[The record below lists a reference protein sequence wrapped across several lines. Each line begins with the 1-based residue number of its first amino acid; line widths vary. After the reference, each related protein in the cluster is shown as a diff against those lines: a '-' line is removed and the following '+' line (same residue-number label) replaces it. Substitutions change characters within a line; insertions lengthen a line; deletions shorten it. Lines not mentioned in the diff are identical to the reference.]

1 MSGDESINGLAAQIS
16 ELAGGFTKSLAEASV
31 AEPNFTAASPTSYEN
46 LTGNMFLRRQELLD
60 KITDLWY
67 LVQGPSESIFNYV
80 HTVSAAKHK
89 TQSCPVKQVLS
100 RLTPVRP
107 RHHGAQP
114 HEPL

>member
-46 LTGNMFLRRQELLD
+46 LTGDMFLRRQELLD

-80 HTVSAAKHK
+80 HTVSAAKYK
-89 TQSCPVKQVLS
+89 TTPVLS
-100 RLTPVRP
+100 NRC
-107 RHHGAQP
+107 
-114 HEPL
+114 